1 MEARGFIHVNFT
13 TNADGRPEEILRSV
27 RSAVDDFVGDA
38 EKFDDIT
45 MMCIEYCGSESPS
58 L

>member
-1 MEARGFIHVNFT
+1 MSILKNFT

-38 EKFDDIT
+38 EKFDDII